1 MMIAGTELPSL
12 QEDAD
17 TAGSTFSKDPE
28 ESHPGN
34 GHCSYSIS
42 FFPGNGLRQDRPEI
56 QGSCGINL
64 SHSGRTPGHECRN
77 KIRSIHPVLLPD
89 LDENHLQPLHHGH
102 LSHRLCRIGEG
113 PIREKLEASGSF
125 LPNKPEFLTL
135 TPEELVHYYNLA
147 DLYVH
152 AACVEVECMTALEAM
167 GCGLPLLIADSPK
180 SASKQFALDQQSLFP
195 VDQVSELTGKI
206 NYWIEHPE
214 ELKKAGKR
222 YLEYSEHYRIEK
234 SFEKLEEIYL
244 DLAKSRLKSK
254 VSSDQS

>member
-1 MMIAGTELPSL
+1 
-12 QEDAD
+12 
-17 TAGSTFSKDPE
+17 
-28 ESHPGN
+28 
-34 GHCSYSIS
+34 
-42 FFPGNGLRQDRPEI
+42 
-56 QGSCGINL
+56 
-64 SHSGRTPGHECRN
+64 
-77 KIRSIHPVLLPD
+77 
-89 LDENHLQPLHHGH
+89 
-102 LSHRLCRIGEG
+102 
-113 PIREKLEASGSF
+113 
-125 LPNKPEFLTL
+125 
-135 TPEELVHYYNLA
+135 
-147 DLYVH
+147 
-152 AACVEVECMTALEAM
+152 MTALEAI